1 LKLLRKH
8 GRLEDLP
15 PEIRDQLTSDIDAI
29 RDLYLNP
36 PATDKY
42 SLEEKPVQE
51 QELIRFLCDERSFS
65 RERVETMITRMRG
78 TRGQKRLSDWFGGP

>member
-1 LKLLRKH
+1 MKLLRTH

-15 PEIRDQLTSDIDAI
+15 PEIRDQLTSDTDAI

-36 PATDKY
+36 LATDKY

-65 RERVETMITRMRG
+65 RDRVETKITRMRG
-78 TRGQKRLSDWFGGP
+78 ARGQRRLNDWFEGP